1 MSEQSTTTIA
11 TEAVSTEA
19 VSTEA
24 VSTEAVS
31 TEAVSTEAVSTE
43 AVSTESSWPSDWRDK
58 YAGGDEKKLK
68 RLQRYGSPAAA
79 LDALFNAQQKIAQGI
94 KEPLRADAPA
104 EEVARWRDD
113 NGIPQTPD
121 GYKMPDGVVLGE
133 NDKPIVDDFLKTA
146 HERNWSPEQV
156 QTAVSW
162 FMERQANQADA
173 ITARDT
179 ENRMAA
185 EDELRSEYGPQYR
198 NEVKRAYEFLRTAP
212 EGLGESIM
220 GGRLADGRLVGDAP
234 EVIRWLNGLQRE
246 MNPAATVVPGAGT
259 NAVQAIEAELAS
271 LNKLMGD
278 RGSEYWKGPTA
289 ARLQARAQELISAQ
303 QKTRQRAA

>member
-1 MSEQSTTTIA
+1 
-11 TEAVSTEA
+11 
-19 VSTEA
+19 
-24 VSTEAVS
+24 
-31 TEAVSTEAVSTE
+31 
-43 AVSTESSWPSDWRDK
+43 
-58 YAGGDEKKLK
+58 
-68 RLQRYGSPAAA
+68 LQRYGSPAAA

-146 HERNWSPEQV
+146 HERNWSPDQV

-179 ENRMAA
+179 EQRMAA

-289 ARLQARAQELISAQ
+289 ARLQARARELISAQ